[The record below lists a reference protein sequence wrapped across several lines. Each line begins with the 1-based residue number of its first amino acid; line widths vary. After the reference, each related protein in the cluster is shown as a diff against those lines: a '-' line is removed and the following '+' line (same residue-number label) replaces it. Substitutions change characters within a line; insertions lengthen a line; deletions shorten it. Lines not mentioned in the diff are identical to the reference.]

1 MNDVLRVEAEGETV
15 GEAKWGAL
23 RELERRDPG
32 IDKAAVR
39 FEVLSEGQRGL
50 LGVGYSPARVVATV
64 EGSRPPAAPEPVAPS
79 RPDAD
84 SSEPAARARELVE
97 RMVAGIG
104 VAADVSVR
112 EDEDTIVVTCGGRD
126 LGVLIGRHGHTIDA
140 MQFLV
145 NAIVARGGERP
156 RKDIVVDA
164 SGYRERRATALES
177 LALRAADRVRETGED
192 APLEA
197 MTAVERKVV
206 HLRLRDEPGI
216 ETASEGTEPNRHVV
230 VRPASAEPP
239 PDAE

>member
-1 MNDVLRVEAEGETV
+1 VTETLRVEAEGETV

-64 EGSRPPAAPEPVAPS
+64 EGSRQPAPREPAPRS
-79 RPDAD
+79 QPDAGA
-84 SSEPAARARELVE
+84 SEPAARARELVE
-97 RMVAGIG
+97 RIIAGIG
-104 VAADVSVR
+104 VAAEVSVR
-112 EDEDTIVVTCGGRD
+112 EDDETIVVTCAGRD

-140 MQFLV
+140 VQFLV
-145 NAIVARGGERP
+145 NAIAGRDGERP

-164 SGYRERRATALES
+164 SGYRERRAVALEA
-177 LALRAADRVRETGED
+177 LALRAADRARETGGD
-192 APLEA
+192 VPLEA

-216 ETASEGTEPNRHVV
+216 ETASEGAEPNRHVV
-230 VRPASAEPP
+230 VRPTAAEPP
-239 PDAE
+239 TGNE